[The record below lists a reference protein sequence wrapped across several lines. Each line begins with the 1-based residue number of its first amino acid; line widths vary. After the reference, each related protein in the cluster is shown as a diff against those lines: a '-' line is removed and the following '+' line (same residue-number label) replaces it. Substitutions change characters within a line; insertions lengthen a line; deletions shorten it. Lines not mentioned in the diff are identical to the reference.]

1 MSTAPIWLLYSSKVE
16 TDVSLGAW
24 LDQSQEALVDWD
36 KKMLD
41 K

>member
-1 MSTAPIWLLYSSKVE
+1 MSTAPIWLLYSSEVE
-16 TDVSLGAW
+16 TEAALGAW
-24 LDQSQEALVDWD
+24 LDQNQEALDDWD

>member
-1 MSTAPIWLLYSSKVE
+1 MSTAPIWLLYSLKVE
-16 TDVSLGAW
+16 TEANLGEW
-24 LDQSQEALVDWD
+24 LDQNKEVLDDWN

>member
-16 TDVSLGAW
+16 IEAALSAW

>member
-1 MSTAPIWLLYSSKVE
+1 MSTAPIWLLYSSEVE
-16 TDVSLGAW
+16 TEAALGAW

>member
-1 MSTAPIWLLYSSKVE
+1 MSTTPIWLLYSSKVE
-16 TDVSLGAW
+16 TEAALNEW
-24 LDQSQEALVDWD
+24 LDQNQEALDDWD

>member
-16 TDVSLGAW
+16 IEADFDAW
-24 LDQSQEALVDWD
+24 LDQSQKALEDWD